1 MYQKKNLTVF
11 DLYMRLILIMPITT
25 LFQNQIDAINKIVF
39 IAIFLLQIYLLVK
52 TKMTPN
58 YVLLTLI
65 ALVVYVTGLINTTNL
80 KFDNTIV
87 YYINW
92 IIYSTVILI
101 NKYRFQEWI
110 LEHEKYVYA
119 ITKLWTLLVAVSI
132 VLPSSYY
139 VKEGGSRYFG
149 SYCKSIFRLGPTAL
163 FVATLAV
170 IMIGVYKDR
179 KAICFLLVP
188 LYCGLMG
195 SSRTYLIVIGL
206 TSIIGLYFF
215 SISRKQFLQILV
227 PMALVASVVY
237 SSSSIAQKVAYTK
250 SDAQYG
256 DFWYR
261 ITSSRSFLW
270 ATIIEHFN
278 RLPLWNKI
286 IGGGYNFSR
295 DLLGHYAHNDFIE
308 ILATHGYSGVLLY
321 LYSIIQLFKNYFE
334 NHPRKIL
341 VVSAVTIWL
350 FNAMFNMFYYYI
362 CAALS
367 FPFLLFAID
376 WYSNEKEII

>member
-1 MYQKKNLTVF
+1 
-11 DLYMRLILIMPITT
+11 
-25 LFQNQIDAINKIVF
+25 
-39 IAIFLLQIYLLVK
+39 
-52 TKMTPN
+52 
-58 YVLLTLI
+58 
-65 ALVVYVTGLINTTNL
+65 
-80 KFDNTIV
+80 
-87 YYINW
+87 
-92 IIYSTVILI
+92 
-101 NKYRFQEWI
+101 
-110 LEHEKYVYA
+110 
-119 ITKLWTLLVAVSI
+119 
-132 VLPSSYY
+132 
-139 VKEGGSRYFG
+139 
-149 SYCKSIFRLGPTAL
+149 
-163 FVATLAV
+163 
-170 IMIGVYKDR
+170 
-179 KAICFLLVP
+179 
-188 LYCGLMG
+188 
-195 SSRTYLIVIGL
+195 
-206 TSIIGLYFF
+206 
-215 SISRKQFLQILV
+215 
-227 PMALVASVVY
+227 MALVASVIY
-237 SSSSIAQKVAYTK
+237 GSSSIAQKIAYTK

-295 DLLGHYAHNDFIE
+295 DFLGHYAHNDFIE

-341 VVSAVTIWL
+341 VVSAITIWL